1 MSQITAEMIERGRGA
16 NSRPSTE
23 RRRLATKVREAREK
37 LTTGGAGHGAFEGE
51 LLRIYAEN
59 RISSALWAVLIAL
72 AIAAVSTFWAPVQF
86 VGIWTATVWVAVG
99 GAFLA
104 AKLFLRQAEITSVRA
119 WRTKIILIEAALG
132 LAWASIVVLVLMF
145 GKGEARGFLLAS
157 TG

>member
-23 RRRLATKVREAREK
+23 RRRLAYKVREAREK

-72 AIAAVSTFWAPVQF
+72 AIAAERAADEVRDRGEYIS
-86 VGIWTATVWVAVG
+86 AV
-99 GAFLA
+99 LNP
-104 AKLFLRQAEITSVRA
+104 
-119 WRTKIILIEAALG
+119 
-132 LAWASIVVLVLMF
+132 
-145 GKGEARGFLLAS
+145 
-157 TG
+157 